1 MTDENSIEIYL
12 QNKSKRFIIND
23 LAASTGLSVFDA
35 RNGVDRLMAKY
46 QCRLQ
51 VTDQGELIY
60 DFGELE
66 RRGAKTWQESL
77 TEIANWSWKALQYVF
92 KIWVGVTLI
101 VYFIVFFVILI
112 AIIIAIFAAAD
123 GDADSGDSGSFIGDI
138 FSGIGDVFVMAF
150 QWNTTVET
158 VHMVTDKQ
166 GYQYAEYDHVP
177 STSQKLQQKKQ
188 KNKDQ
193 EHQEIVDLSKPEE
206 KGFISSIY
214 DFIFGVPRVPTHN
227 LAFQQEI
234 AAFLREKNGII
245 TPAELKSLNGL
256 GATEAEKLF
265 SDCLVRFEGKPEV
278 AENGVLYGNFEDFTK
293 KIAEDDSHKVIYYW
307 DEYEPEIKLTGNTKG
322 RNATIIG
329 LNIFNLFFALMG
341 MGEAYNDI
349 FEMPDATW
357 LIWVLGYVPFTFSS
371 LVFVFPIIRS
381 IYNIFPRKNRNKN
394 NLRRRVMKVIFRN
407 IGEDLS
413 LDQFVQKINQTEK
426 EEKLS
431 AETVEEHL
439 KNLLHDL
446 RGEIKISEQ
455 GQAVYAF
462 DQVRQDLRTA
472 QKLRN
477 QFGQRG
483 EAGNI
488 VFDTKE

>member
-1 MTDENSIEIYL
+1 MTEEHSIENYL

-66 RRGAKTWQESL
+66 RRGEKTWQETL
-77 TEIANWSWKALQYVF
+77 NEAAAWAWKALQYLF
-92 KIWVGVTLI
+92 KIWVGLTLI
-101 VYFIVFFVILI
+101 IYFIVFFVILV
-112 AIIIAIFAAAD
+112 AIIIAMLFAAD
-123 GDADSGDSGSFIGDI
+123 GDGDDSGSFIGDI
-138 FSGIGDVFVMAF
+138 FSGIGEAFLMAF
-150 QWNTTVET
+150 QWNTTVQT
-158 VHMVTDKQ
+158 VHMVTDRR
-166 GYQYAEYDHVP
+166 GYEYAEYDHVP
-177 STSQKLQQKKQ
+177 STHQKIEQKHH

-193 EHQEIVDLSKPEE
+193 ANPEQIDLSKPQE
-206 KGFISSIY
+206 KGFITTIY
-214 DFIFGVPRVPTHN
+214 DFIFGQPRVPTHN

-265 SDCLVRFEGKPEV
+265 ADCLVRFEGKPEV
-278 AENGVLYGNFEDFTK
+278 AENGVLYGNFEEFTK
-293 KIAEDDSHKVIYYW
+293 KIAEDNSHKVLYYW
-307 DEYEPEIKLTGNTKG
+307 DEYEPEIKLTGNTKWQ
-322 RNATIIG
+322 NATIVG
-329 LNIFNLFFALMG
+329 LNLFNMCFASIG
-341 MGEAYNDI
+341 MAEGYNDL

-371 LVFVFPIIRS
+371 LVFSFPIIRS
-381 IYNIFPRKNRNKN
+381 ISNIFPRQKRHQN
-394 NLRRRVMKVIFRN
+394 NIRRRVMKVIFRN
-407 IGEDLS
+407 IDHDLS
-413 LDQFVQKINQTEK
+413 LEQIVQKSNQTEK
-426 EEKLS
+426 EEKL
-431 AETVEEHL
+431 ATETVEEHL

-446 RGEIKISEQ
+446 KGEMKINEQ
-455 GQAVYAF
+455 GKAVYAF
-462 DQVRQDLRTA
+462 DQVRQDLQTA
-472 QKLRN
+472 QILRN
-477 QFGQRG
+477 QMGQRG